1 MDWNNPDDLELH
13 HSYLLS
19 GIRDTAQEKVP
30 VFAWLTLPL
39 LAGIHLR
46 ILSETCWLDFP
57 RPSIT
62 IFVSK
67 LLAVH
72 VLKERR

>member
-1 MDWNNPDDLELH
+1 MDWNNPDDLELY
-13 HSYLLS
+13 HSYFLS
-19 GIRDTAQEKVP
+19 SIRDTAQEKVL
-30 VFAWLTLPL
+30 VHAWVTFPL

-46 ILSETCWLDFP
+46 ILSETCCLDFP
-57 RPSIT
+57 RPSIK